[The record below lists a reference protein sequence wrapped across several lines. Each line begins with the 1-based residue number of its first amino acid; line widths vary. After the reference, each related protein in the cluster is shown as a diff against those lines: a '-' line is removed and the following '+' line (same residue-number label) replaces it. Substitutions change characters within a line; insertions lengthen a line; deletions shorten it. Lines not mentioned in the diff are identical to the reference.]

1 MSARHASSRLGG
13 AALLAVL
20 AAASVDS
27 AQAQPSRPAPPP
39 ALPGAAS
46 GLPAAAPA
54 SPSRA
59 DANREPTVD
68 LGHEPTPE
76 ERARAAAAI
85 EAARK
90 ALPAPT
96 GDEIALAK
104 KVLRDAALL
113 VACEE
118 GKAADVRRMLQEGAD
133 PDARRA
139 SGATALSYAVA
150 GRHTDVVRILLDAHA
165 NPNQDTAGLAPL
177 LMASENGDLDVV
189 QALLAAGAAV
199 DAPLHAVDE
208 DLKVR
213 EGETALIASAY
224 PTGKASV
231 AKALLGAGADRN
243 AAAADGRTAVLQA
256 VVSENIDVLRALLD
270 AKPDLSARM
279 MAPEP
284 IDAISVAL
292 GKRRADLVGLLLAAG
307 ADPMVK
313 IDDEVSLLEF
323 AILSGQPDMAS
334 MFRNA
339 GVPEPSADRL
349 DELRRAAAEP

>member
-1 MSARHASSRLGG
+1 M
-13 AALLAVL
+13 
-20 AAASVDS
+20 
-27 AQAQPSRPAPPP
+27 
-39 ALPGAAS
+39 
-46 GLPAAAPA
+46 
-54 SPSRA
+54 
-59 DANREPTVD
+59 
-68 LGHEPTPE
+68 
-76 ERARAAAAI
+76 
-85 EAARK
+85 
-90 ALPAPT
+90 
-96 GDEIALAK
+96 
-104 KVLRDAALL
+104 
-113 VACEE
+113 
-118 GKAADVRRMLQEGAD
+118 
-133 PDARRA
+133 
-139 SGATALSYAVA
+139 
-150 GRHTDVVRILLDAHA
+150 
-165 NPNQDTAGLAPL
+165 
-177 LMASENGDLDVV
+177 
-189 QALLAAGAAV
+189 
-199 DAPLHAVDE
+199 
-208 DLKVR
+208 
-213 EGETALIASAY
+213 
-224 PTGKASV
+224 

-349 DELRRAAAEP
+349 DELRRPRHRLLVEQHHDAHLHARHLLGRVQRRLPRLQRQQADRRLRDGAPLAVARRRR